1 MRSPVAGHWA
11 VFPPSTQCGKFT
23 VMVCFTICWRL
34 SRNYFVILYC
44 ILQSHYS
51 NFFVNLS
58 TMNPASDHSMCK
70 VLDEISFLPLHRDIV
85 MMSIVYMNY
94 SSFFFILV
102 WRMQQLCKIHV
113 NIDISM
119 TMFKSP
125 VELRS
130 CLVHMQNTISSA
142 NYYCFYHGIKFVGF
156 PRRFK

>member
-70 VLDEISFLPLHRDIV
+70 VLDEISFLAT
-85 MMSIVYMNY
+85 
-94 SSFFFILV
+94 SSSWWALCIWTIPAFFILV
-102 WRMQQLCKIHV
+102 SRMQQLCKIHV

-130 CLVHMQNTISSA
+130 CLVHMQNTISST

-156 PRRFK
+156 PRKFK

>member
-23 VMVCFTICWRL
+23 AMVCFTICWRL

-58 TMNPASDHSMCK
+58 TMNPASDHSMRK
-70 VLDEISFLPLHRDIV
+70 VLDEISFWPLHRHDEHC
-85 MMSIVYMNY
+85 VYEI
-94 SSFFFILV
+94 FQPFILV

-130 CLVHMQNTISSA
+130 CLVHMQNTITST